1 VFLPRHYCLRVLCR
15 KGLDSERASEGRKS
29 LLAALHHQQEEAGL
43 GMFQQVEV
51 VRSFVEEEEEE
62 EENVREE

>member
-1 VFLPRHYCLRVLCR
+1 
-15 KGLDSERASEGRKS
+15 
-29 LLAALHHQQEEAGL
+29 
-43 GMFQQVEV
+43 MFQQVEV

>member
-1 VFLPRHYCLRVLCR
+1 LCR

-29 LLAALHHQQEEAGL
+29 LLAALIHQQEEAGL

>member
-1 VFLPRHYCLRVLCR
+1 LCT

-29 LLAALHHQQEEAGL
+29 LLAALLYQQEEAGL
-43 GMFQQVEV
+43 GRFQLVEV
-51 VRSFVEEEEEE
+51 VRSFIEEEEEEE

>member
-1 VFLPRHYCLRVLCR
+1 VRQ
-15 KGLDSERASEGRKS
+15 KEGSLFS
-29 LLAALHHQQEEAGL
+29 LLSALLHQQEEAGL